1 MDYQHR
7 SFSNCFSSVA
17 LDRAFEKR
25 KDEAWLRTQL
35 TDPAT
40 CFVALWKQKCLINS
54 ESEPRLVTL
63 NAADYAAARIEIEP
77 VFLGQRDQHAY
88 FATEVVEQRHCLQ
101 RLEALG
107 ELIEMRAACAVL
119 PDHDA
124 AVLGYAR
131 AMLHWHQH
139 HQHCGT
145 CGGPTVSKEGG
156 HVRRC
161 TNTQCAVSHFPRTD
175 PAVIVI
181 VTHEDRCLLGRDPA
195 WPAGQYSVVAGF
207 VEPGEPLEAAVAREV
222 FEETGLRVH
231 NINYL
236 SSQPWPFPG
245 SIMLGYSAETDDPR
259 LNLNHDELEDAMW
272 LTREEL
278 REAVQTKR
286 LKVPT
291 RISIA
296 YRLVQDWYDAG
307 SVGGLDELTM
317 VAWHGT
323 DSK

>member
-1 MDYQHR
+1 MDRQHR
-7 SFSNCFSSVA
+7 SFSNCFASVA

-25 KDEAWLRTQL
+25 KDEAWLRAQL

-40 CFVALWKQKCLINS
+40 RFIPLWRHKCLINT
-54 ESEPRLVTL
+54 ESRPHLVTL
-63 NAADYAAARIEIEP
+63 DAAEYAAAHIDIEP
-77 VFLGQRDQHAY
+77 VFLGQQNQQTY
-88 FATEVVEQRHCLQ
+88 FATEVSGQDHDRQ
-101 RLEALG
+101 RLEVLG
-107 ELIEMRAACAVL
+107 ELIELRTACAVL
-119 PDHDA
+119 SDQDA

-131 AMLHWHQH
+131 AMLHWHRH

-145 CGGPTVSKEGG
+145 CGSATVSQEGG
-156 HVRRC
+156 HLRRC
-161 TNTQCAVSHFPRTD
+161 ANAQCARSHFPRTD

-195 WPAGQYSVVAGF
+195 WPPGQYSVVAGF

-222 FEETGLRVH
+222 FEETGIHVH
-231 NINYL
+231 SINYL

-259 LNLNHDELEDAMW
+259 LNLNRDELEDALW
-272 LTREEL
+272 VTREEL
-278 REAVQTKR
+278 REAVQSKR

-307 SVGGLDELTM
+307 GVGCLDELSIVT
-317 VAWHGT
+317 WQGT
-323 DSK
+323 DS